1 MPSST
6 AAAAVRELAR
16 RELARRSLMDFVKL
30 FNPAYTPG
38 WVHHEVV
45 DLLEAFIEAVEQK
58 KSPRLIIELPPRIGK
73 SELISRKFPPYVL
86 GHHPE
91 WEVVCATYNQDLA
104 NDFGRDVRAIV
115 NDPIYRD
122 MFPDLTV
129 RRDSNAVD
137 YMKTARGGSY
147 TAVGIGGALTGR
159 GLHCLPPGTQIA
171 TIDGERLIEDI
182 AFAPHP
188 VSVVAYDQGLV
199 ARRVTAVAARQAAR
213 LLRVTTA
220 AGRVVEATADHRFL
234 TPRGYVA
241 AAELAPGDR
250 LLCLVRNQ
258 DPAPGASAGEG
269 PRSRADRDLLLES
282 VLGQRSECPAA
293 EAQAMCDLRG
303 HVLRPREDMLGPVR
317 AESPEDAVSRV
328 PGGEHHPMRSVRED
342 VSTGQRQCHLLLAT
356 LRRADARNPDDGRWE
371 PDLEGWTL
379 RSLRGSTQLEDLS
392 QTASAGDGSRWACVR
407 RLPET
412 GEVCPPLRPGPEE
425 QHRDESRD
433 ALFFL
438 PHAPTQLREGPEA
451 DTVAVV
457 EVLCRESLVFDL
469 EVEGAHNFFANGIL
483 THNCGIIDD
492 PVKNREEADSELVR
506 EAIWKW
512 YQSVFRTRA
521 APGAGIIVLQTRW
534 HLDDLAGR
542 IQLQMQENPDGD
554 RWLVYSYPAIA
565 TKDEKHRKQG
575 EALHPERWP
584 LPELLKLK
592 NTIDP
597 REWSALY
604 QQNPV
609 PAEGIHFKAEWFH
622 YEKPDTKDLRWYIT
636 TDFAIGEKTTND
648 YTVLWPFAV
657 DHQDNIYFDIPI
669 RARMPSMDIVEA
681 LCGMIETRRP
691 VQVCVE
697 NVHISKTIGP
707 YLRKRMQERHLYT
720 AMWEYTATKD
730 KLARS
735 ASLRGRMQQ
744 GKVFFHPAT
753 RSDVEI
759 ELLQFPAGR
768 HDDLVDAAS
777 CGMLML
783 DTLMKGAAP
792 PGPPPDEAPA
802 WSFDWMQKRIAQSP
816 STARGIP
823 HLNGKPRE
831 KITRASKWTS

>member
-137 YMKTARGGSY
+137 YMKTTRGGSY

-159 GLHCLPPGTQIA
+159 GLHCLPPGTRIA
-171 TIDGERLIEDI
+171 TPDGERLIEDI
-182 AFAPHP
+182 AFSPCP
-188 VSVVAYDQGLV
+188 VSVMAYATGLV
-199 ARRVTAVAARQAAR
+199 TCRVTAVAARQTAR

-220 AGRVVEATADHRFL
+220 TGRVVEATADHRFL
-234 TPRGYVA
+234 TPRGYIQ
-241 AAELAPGDR
+241 AAELAAGDR
-250 LLCLVRNQ
+250 LLCLVRN
-258 DPAPGASAGEG
+258 PGDATGLPAGEG
-269 PRSRADRDLLLES
+269 HPPGLDHPVLLES
-282 VLGQRSECPAA
+282 VLGESRERHPEAGQDLSGLPEDFSRPGADLLHTLRESPAAGSECRDAA
-293 EAQAMCDLRG
+293 
-303 HVLRPREDMLGPVR
+303 
-317 AESPEDAVSRV
+317 
-328 PGGEHHPMRSVRED
+328 GEHHPMYPVRKD
-342 VSTGQRQCHLLLAT
+342 VPPGERDCRLLLAA
-356 LRRADARNPDDGRWE
+356 LRRADACDPDDRLRE
-371 PDLEGWTL
+371 PNLEGWAL
-379 RSLRGSTQLEDLS
+379 REVRGSAQLEDLS
-392 QTASAGDGSRWACVR
+392 RSAPQGHGARWACVR
-407 RLPET
+407 RMPEAR
-412 GEVCPPLRPGPEE
+412 EVRSPLRPGFSE
-425 QHRDESRD
+425 QHRDESGD

-438 PHAPTQLREGPEA
+438 PHASAQLREGAEA
-451 DTVAVV
+451 DTVAMV
-457 EVLCRESLVFDL
+457 ESLCRESLVFDL
-469 EVEGAHNFFANGIL
+469 EVEGAHNVFANGIL

-521 APGAGIIVLQTRW
+521 APGAGIIALMTRW
-534 HLDDLAGR
+534 HLDDLVGKL
-542 IQLQMQENPDGD
+542 QLQMQENPDGD

-565 TKDEKHRKQG
+565 SKDEKHRKQG

-707 YLRKRMQERHLYT
+707 YLRKRMQERRLYT

-792 PGPPPDEAPA
+792 LGPPPDEAPA
-802 WSFDWMQKRIAQSP
+802 WSMEWMQKRIAQSP

>member
-58 KSPRLIIELPPRIGK
+58 KSPRLIVELPPRIGK

-104 NDFGRDVRAIV
+104 DDFGRDVRAIV

-137 YMKTARGGSY
+137 YMKTTRGGSY
-147 TAVGIGGALTGR
+147 TAVGIGGALAGR
-159 GLHCLPPGTQIA
+159 GLH
-171 TIDGERLIEDI
+171 
-182 AFAPHP
+182 
-188 VSVVAYDQGLV
+188 V
-199 ARRVTAVAARQAAR
+199 
-213 LLRVTTA
+213 
-220 AGRVVEATADHRFL
+220 
-234 TPRGYVA
+234 
-241 AAELAPGDR
+241 
-250 LLCLVRNQ
+250 
-258 DPAPGASAGEG
+258 
-269 PRSRADRDLLLES
+269 
-282 VLGQRSECPAA
+282 
-293 EAQAMCDLRG
+293 
-303 HVLRPREDMLGPVR
+303 
-317 AESPEDAVSRV
+317 
-328 PGGEHHPMRSVRED
+328 
-342 VSTGQRQCHLLLAT
+342 
-356 LRRADARNPDDGRWE
+356 
-371 PDLEGWTL
+371 
-379 RSLRGSTQLEDLS
+379 
-392 QTASAGDGSRWACVR
+392 
-407 RLPET
+407 
-412 GEVCPPLRPGPEE
+412 
-425 QHRDESRD
+425 
-433 ALFFL
+433 
-438 PHAPTQLREGPEA
+438 
-451 DTVAVV
+451 
-457 EVLCRESLVFDL
+457 
-469 EVEGAHNFFANGIL
+469 
-483 THNCGIIDD
+483 GIIDD

-521 APGAGIIVLQTRW
+521 APGAGIIALMTRW
-534 HLDDLAGR
+534 HLDDLVGKL
-542 IQLQMQENPDGD
+542 QLQMQENPDGD

-565 TKDEKHRKQG
+565 SKDEKHRKQG

-802 WSFDWMQKRIAQSP
+802 WSMEWMQKRIAQSP